1 MKSLFSPV
9 VLRNFGALLTLQAG
23 TYLIPLLLVPYL
35 IRTLGLALFGT
46 WMFAFAFV
54 VFARIC
60 VSYGFDLTATRQV
73 AGGARESPEQLS
85 EILVDVTAARLIIWV
100 LSFVALIGASFVVP
114 ELAGVRLLMAIAF
127 FILLGEALF
136 PVWLYQGMET
146 MGAITQL
153 RLGSKLVNVLLV
165 LALVKGPED
174 LLLVPLLEAVTS
186 LAAGLIALVLA
197 WRRFRLH
204 LVRPRLNRI
213 VKQLR
218 DGGHLFVSIL
228 AVQFYTTINVIVLGF
243 VVGPVAVGAYSL
255 ADKIYSALRGILG
268 PFVQAVFPAMARLH
282 GAARADFTRSY
293 RSVLIYLLPL
303 LSLIGAA
310 LFLTA
315 GLLVSL
321 ASGSRDEAAVMTLQV
336 FALSFPFAVGSFL
349 SPMLVVRGRSATLML
364 ITMFGGVIGLILAL
378 PLARMFGAPGAA
390 AAFLAVQIYNSVA
403 LIIANRMDDRRQVVV
418 PEGQQP

>member
-23 TYLIPLLLVPYL
+23 TYLFPLLLVPYL
-35 IRTLGLALFGT
+35 IRALGLALFGT
-46 WMFAFAFV
+46 WMFALAFV

-73 AGGARESPEQLS
+73 AAGASQSSQRLS
-85 EILVDVTAARLIIWV
+85 EIVADVISARLIIWAF
-100 LSFVALIGASFVVP
+100 SFAALMGASFVVP
-114 ELAGVRLLMAIAF
+114 ELADVRLLMAIAF

-136 PVWLYQGMET
+136 PVWLFQGMET

-153 RLGSKLVNVLLV
+153 RLGAKLVNVVLV
-165 LALVKGPED
+165 LVLVKGPED
-174 LLLVPLLEAVTS
+174 LLLVPLLEATTS
-186 LAAGLIALVLA
+186 LAAGVAALALA

-204 LVRPRLNRI
+204 IVWPRLQRI

-218 DGGHLFVSIL
+218 DGGHLFVAIL
-228 AVQFYTTINVIVLGF
+228 ATQFYTTVNMIILGF
-243 VVGPVAVGAYSL
+243 VVGPAAVGAYSL

-282 GAARADFTRSY
+282 GAARADFNQSY
-293 RSVLIYLLPL
+293 RSVLLYLFPL
-303 LSLIGAA
+303 LSLVGIA

-315 GLLVSL
+315 ELLVVL
-321 ASGSRDEAAVMTLQV
+321 ASGAAEMTAIRALQV
-336 FALSFPFAVGSFL
+336 FAVAFPFAVGSFL
-349 SPMLVVRGRSATLML
+349 APMLVVRGRSATLMRVT
-364 ITMFGGVIGLILAL
+364 IFGGVLGVVLAL

-390 AAFLAVQIYNSVA
+390 AAFLAVQVYTSIA
-403 LIIANRMDDRRQVVV
+403 LIIANKMDDRRQATV
-418 PEGQQP
+418 PEALQP